1 MGGQYM
7 KKKLLIVLA
16 AIVLVIGTSISV
28 FKYYHPTY
36 HTYND
41 RFVIGSTPEQIVER
55 YGEFHN
61 VWYDTMGNVSGATYM
76 IHDNTPELIM
86 GYDDSLWYDIDFD
99 DGIAVSVKLREGWI
113 GG

>member
-1 MGGQYM
+1 M

-16 AIVLVIGTSISV
+16 AVVLVIGASIAV

-36 HTYND
+36 YAYND
-41 RFVIGSTPEQIVER
+41 RLVIGSTPEQIVER

-61 VWYDTMGNVSGATYM
+61 VWYDTQGNVSGATYM

-99 DGIAVSVKLREGWI
+99 DGVAVKVNLREGWI